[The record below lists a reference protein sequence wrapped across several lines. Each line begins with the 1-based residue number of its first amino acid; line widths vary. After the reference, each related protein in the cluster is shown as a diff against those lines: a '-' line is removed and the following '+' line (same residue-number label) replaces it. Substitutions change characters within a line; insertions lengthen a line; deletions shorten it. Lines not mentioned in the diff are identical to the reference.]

1 MGVMS
6 CSRKDCENI
15 MCRTH
20 VDGVGYICD
29 ECESEFKEYIEK
41 KGLHLDIE
49 GQIKRELDKF
59 MNTSKDLY
67 VEGKEI
73 SVDDFFRDYSL
84 DEEQINY

>member
-41 KGLHLDIE
+41 
-49 GQIKRELDKF
+49 RVY
-59 MNTSKDLY
+59 T
-67 VEGKEI
+67 
-73 SVDDFFRDYSL
+73 
-84 DEEQINY
+84 

>member
-41 KGLHLDIE
+41 RVYT
-49 GQIKRELDKF
+49 QIQKDK
-59 MNTSKDLY
+59 L
-67 VEGKEI
+67 KEN
-73 SVDDFFRDYSL
+73 
-84 DEEQINY
+84 QINL

>member
-1 MGVMS
+1 
-6 CSRKDCENI
+6 
-15 MCRTH
+15 
-20 VDGVGYICD
+20 
-29 ECESEFKEYIEK
+29 
-41 KGLHLDIE
+41 
-49 GQIKRELDKF
+49 